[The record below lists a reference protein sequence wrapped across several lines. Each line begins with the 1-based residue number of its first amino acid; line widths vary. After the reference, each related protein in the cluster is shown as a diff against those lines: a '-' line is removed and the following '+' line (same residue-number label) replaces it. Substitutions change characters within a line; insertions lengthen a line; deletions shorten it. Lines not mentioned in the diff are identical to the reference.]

1 MVSSLLAMKLRDANT
16 VASAPTRFGSNTL
29 LLLFRFPKAFAHYI
43 KNNNKEPV
51 VKKWG
56 TKRYVIPCNP
66 NERDLKKHATEHYD
80 KYSGAYFACMRN

>member
-1 MVSSLLAMKLRDANT
+1 M
-16 VASAPTRFGSNTL
+16 
-29 LLLFRFPKAFAHYI
+29 
-43 KNNNKEPV
+43 